1 MPPYSW
7 ALLVSALGGG
17 SLVAAISG
25 FLAAVSNPAAPIVLP
40 IIAGVAT
47 AVWLYDVYQNVY
59 VEPPPHTHTHTHEC
73 AK

>member
-1 MPPYSW
+1 
-7 ALLVSALGGG
+7 
-17 SLVAAISG
+17 VAAISG

-40 IIAGVAT
+40 VIAGVAV

-59 VEPPPHTHTHTHEC
+59 VDTSPHER